1 MTQNTLQ
8 VGRIESMLTRTFD
21 GKIDISDWSRHG
33 GEQQK
38 NAFLTRSLA
47 ALIAAS
53 MANIEA
59 DEAVKYITDGYKDSG
74 IDLIYYDEYNKYL
87 YLIQTKFIRSG
98 NGGPSSSDI
107 APFLNGVDIVL
118 NQEYD
123 EVNEKIRSHREMI
136 FRAIDD
142 INTRIVGIIAY
153 TGNQISTDAQRSI
166 EKAAQKI
173 NGISLD
179 SPIIEFRTI
188 SLPEIY
194 RIAQRG
200 VAENSIDVEL
210 VLTDYG
216 QLRDPYQGIYG
227 QIAATDLAKLWDE
240 YETRLLAK
248 NIRKFLGD
256 NVVNSEVQSTL
267 LERPQQFVYLNN
279 GITII
284 CSSVNRKPRGGSS
297 RDVGIFEIKGMSIVN
312 GAQTI
317 GNIGKT
323 SRINAEA
330 VEKAKVIVKIIS
342 LQDAPDNFSSEVTRA
357 ANTQTRIER
366 RDFVALDPRQDD
378 IKNELAMEGIN
389 YIFKAGE
396 SAVPGTSFI
405 TLEEATSALACAS
418 RSLNYALLSKKE
430 IGKLWADTDSPP
442 YTELFGRSLTSYYL
456 SNLVYLYRDILLVVS
471 EAERSSGEKRYK
483 QTCQYGDRLI
493 TKLVIEKL
501 DIHTLRHEKY
511 SESKIKQQVESLVP
525 QIIEKVTESVE
536 ILFPD
541 SILSRL
547 FYNMTKSGQI
557 AERARNSHG
566 LFSID

>member
-33 GEQQK
+33 EEQQK

-53 MANIEA
+53 MANIEV

-107 APFLNGVDIVL
+107 TPFLNGVDIVL

-123 EVNEKIRSHREMI
+123 EVNEKIRSHRDMI

-142 INTRIVGIIAY
+142 INTKIVGIIAY
-153 TGNQISTDAQRSI
+153 TGNQISGDALRSI
-166 EKAAQKI
+166 DRAARKI
-173 NGISLD
+173 NGVSLD

-188 SLPEIY
+188 NLPEIY

-323 SRINAEA
+323 SRINAES
-330 VEKAKVIVKIIS
+330 VEKAKVIVKILS

-378 IKNELAMEGIN
+378 LKNELAMEGIN

-396 SAVPGTSFI
+396 SAIPGTSFI

-418 RSLNYALLSKKE
+418 SSLNYALLSKKE

-442 YTELFGRSLTSYYL
+442 YTDLFSRSLTSYYL
-456 SNLVYLYRDILLVVS
+456 SNLVYLYRDILFIIS
-471 EAERSSGEKRYK
+471 ETERASGEKRYK

-493 TKLVIEKL
+493 TKLAIEKL
-501 DIHTLRHEKY
+501 DLHILKHEKY
-511 SESKIKQQVESLVP
+511 SDSQIKQQVEDLVP
-525 QIIEKVTESVE
+525 RITDIFQ
-536 ILFPD
+536 F
-541 SILSRL
+541 
-547 FYNMTKSGQI
+547 
-557 AERARNSHG
+557 
-566 LFSID
+566 